1 MNAHNTTKVT
11 LEQCLRNL
19 IAGTQKHL
27 PSGSLTLAGSPFTAQ
42 ALIQELQS
50 LVDALTATDKS
61 KADWQ
66 TAVKN
71 ANDTKTKV
79 LPTLESYR
87 AWVVAT
93 YGKDPSTLADYG
105 VSPRKVPAPLTAE
118 QKTQAAVKRAA
129 TRKARMVMG
138 NVQKKAVKGNVTG
151 IVVTP
156 VASAAGVVAAP
167 TTSAASPTVAAP
179 GATATATSATPHAA

>member
-11 LEQCLRNL
+11 MEQCLRNL
-19 IAGTQKHL
+19 IAGTQKHP

-50 LVDALTATDKS
+50 LVDALTTTDKA

-66 TAVKN
+66 TALKS
-71 ANDTKTKV
+71 ADDTKAKV
-79 LPTLESYR
+79 LPTMESYR
-87 AWVVAT
+87 AWVLAT

-129 TRKARMVMG
+129 TRKARMTMG
-138 NVQKKAVKGNVTG
+138 KVQKKTVKGNVTG

-156 VASAAGVVAAP
+156 STSVAGVVAMPP
-167 TTSAASPTVAAP
+167 TTAASPAVAVP
-179 GATATATSATPHAA
+179 GTTATATSATPHAA